1 MRLKI
6 LFILALFILQQ
17 AASFATDDTDLWV
30 SANSAYDNGDF
41 QTAIDSYRT
50 MLEKGNRAPV
60 VYYNLGNSYFKQNK
74 IGLAIAAYRH
84 CLKLEPS
91 FAQAR
96 ENLDYVRQYAIDK
109 VEEKPK
115 GFLLN
120 IWYGL
125 GGIFSSEGHFI
136 FTLALFWGLI
146 AVITLLILKLGKQEI
161 LTYLLILLAIVLII
175 WVTVTYSIVDKEINT
190 KWGVVTATSAELREG
205 PSEDFEKIFTGHE
218 GLEFKI
224 LSQRQD
230 YYLIELK
237 NGLKGWIQ
245 ATLLTEI

>member
-1 MRLKI
+1 MKLKAV
-6 LFILALFILQQ
+6 FILALFILQ
-17 AASFATDDTDLWV
+17 AAALFATDDTELWV
-30 SANSAYDNGDF
+30 SGNNAYDNGDYES
-41 QTAIDSYRT
+41 AIESYRSL
-50 MLEKGNRAPV
+50 LEKGNRAPV
-60 VYYNLGNSYFKQNK
+60 VYYNLGNAYFKQNK

-84 CLKLEPS
+84 CFKLKPS
-91 FAQAR
+91 FTQAR

-125 GGIFSSEGHFI
+125 AGIFSSEGHFI
-136 FTLALFWGLI
+136 FTLAVFWGLI
-146 AVITLLILKLGKQEI
+146 AIITLLILGLGKQEI
-161 LTYLLILLAIVLII
+161 LTYLLILLAIVFII
-175 WVTVTYSIVDKEINT
+175 WVTVTYSVIDKEINT
-190 KWGVVTATSAELREG
+190 RWGVVTATSAELREG
-205 PSEDFEKIFTGHE
+205 PGEDFEKIFTGHE

-224 LSQRQD
+224 RSQRQD

-245 ATLLTEI
+245 ATLLAEI